1 MERDAKVRGHL
12 PARKNILTY
21 ILKATNPTTKP
32 HSAVIPPENLTM
44 NDMVSVAHG
53 DT

>member
-12 PARKNILTY
+12 PARKNILTH
-21 ILKATNPTTKP
+21 ILKSTNPTTKP
-32 HSAVIPPENLTM
+32 HSAVIPAENLII
-44 NDMVSVAHG
+44 NDMVPVARG